1 MHARAAWRLEGL
13 GFGRVYRYAAG
24 KADWL
29 AAGLPT
35 DGRNA
40 NALRAGTV
48 ARRDVPTCP
57 PDARVAEAA
66 ARARQAGADMCVVVN
81 QERVVLGRLQGKALD
96 EAADT
101 VVEDVMEEGPT
112 TVRASE
118 DLLELATRLGDH
130 GVASI
135 LVTDPDGRLLGI
147 VFRDDADALLC
158 REEQAARR

>member
-1 MHARAAWRLEGL
+1 
-13 GFGRVYRYAAG
+13 
-24 KADWL
+24 
-29 AAGLPT
+29 
-35 DGRNA
+35 
-40 NALRAGTV
+40 
-48 ARRDVPTCP
+48 
-57 PDARVAEAA
+57 
-66 ARARQAGADMCVVVN
+66 
-81 QERVVLGRLQGKALD
+81 VLGRLQGKALD